1 MYNQFRITTKQYRKG
16 VNTMRGKLIQI
27 HPRIKV
33 ELYERLLISSAAN
46 FRSIPSEI
54 NYILEYYYCHLDQT
68 NPDSESESESE
79 SNENVSRRKL
89 RDTKGTKRKYRESI
103 IKKLRKE

>member
-1 MYNQFRITTKQYRKG
+1 
-16 VNTMRGKLIQI
+16 MRGKLIQI

-33 ELYERLLISSAAN
+33 ELYERLLISSSAN

-54 NYILEYYYCHLDQT
+54 NYILEYYYRHLDQT
-68 NPDSESESESE
+68 NPDSDSESDPDPD

-89 RDTKGTKRKYRESI
+89 RDTKGTKRKHRESI